1 LHILTISGMIF
12 YFQIFIGKFKRF
24 GGQKMGRLLI
34 WILGLTVIFMILPD
48 VSAEA
53 KAASA
58 GQGIQTGGP
67 HSDGAQGNS
76 QSRPGRGAGVS
87 GRRSVPKPDRSPVR
101 EPGGSGRERKC
112 GKRRKSRKSCKSR
125 SCGSR
130 TRKKF
135 RKLRAAE
142 KKLRKGLREI
152 KSAGISRH
160 FASLTDSR
168 MQGKTRHNL
177 LDIITIAICAV
188 VCGANGWTDVELY
201 GKAKYE
207 WLADFLELPH
217 GIPSHDTFGRVFGMI
232 CPKEFERCFITWVR
246 SFSEITKGE
255 IIPVDGKTLRRS
267 HDRSSGRAAIHM
279 VSAWA
284 STNGITLGQVKTDEK
299 SNEITAIPE
308 LLRLV
313 ELSGCVVTIDAM
325 GCQKKIAELII
336 AGEADYVLAVKGN
349 QGNLYE
355 DIRLFFE
362 DAAKNSFENVPHDS
376 YEDVDGG
383 HGRVEIRRYRT
394 VSDIDWL
401 YEREKW
407 KGIRTIGMA
416 EYECHEGDKISIG
429 VRYYISSLDN
439 DAKQF
444 GNAVRKHW
452 EIENCL
458 HWVIDVAFREDESR
472 IRKDHSPENMAV
484 IRHIALNLLKQ
495 EKTAKV
501 GTKAKRLRAGWDDE
515 YLLKVLNPLL
525 SAG

>member
-12 YFQIFIGKFKRF
+12 YFQVFIGNFKRF
-24 GGQKMGRLLI
+24 GGWKMDRLLI
-34 WILGLTVIFMILPD
+34 WILGLAVIFMILPD

-58 GQGIQTGGP
+58 GQGMQTGGP

-76 QSRPGRGAGVS
+76 QSRPGRAGVS
-87 GRRSVPKPDRSPVR
+87 GRRSVPKPDRNPVR
-101 EPGGSGRERKC
+101 EPGGAGRERKC
-112 GKRRKSRKSCKSR
+112 GKRRKSCKSR

-135 RKLRAAE
+135 RKLRAAK
-142 KKLRKGLREI
+142 KKLRKGLREM
-152 KSAGISRH
+152 KLAGISRH
-160 FASLTDSR
+160 FASLTDRR
-168 MQGKTRHNL
+168 MRGKTRHNL
-177 LDIITIAICAV
+177 LDIIIIAICAV

-207 WLADFLELPH
+207 WLAAFLELPH

-255 IIPVDGKTLRRS
+255 IVPVDGKTLRRS
-267 HDRSSGRAAIHM
+267 HDSSSGRAAIHM

-284 STNGITLGQVKTDEK
+284 SANGISLGQVKTGEK

-308 LLRLV
+308 LLRV
-313 ELSGCVVTIDAM
+313 IELEGCIVTIDAM

-336 AGEADYVLAVKGN
+336 GRGANYVLAVRGN
-349 QGNLYE
+349 QKNLHE
-355 DIRLFFE
+355 DVRLFFE
-362 DAAKNSFENVPHDS
+362 DAAENGFENVSHDFH
-376 YEDVDGG
+376 EETDGG

-394 VSDIDWL
+394 VSGIDWL
-401 YEREKW
+401 YEKEKW
-407 KGIRTIGMA
+407 KGINMIGMA
-416 EYECHEGDKISIG
+416 EYERHEGDKVTTG
-429 VRYYISSLDN
+429 VRYHISSLDSN
-439 DAKQF
+439 AKQF

-452 EIENCL
+452 GIENSL
-458 HWVIDVAFREDESR
+458 HWVLDVAFREDESR

-515 YLLKVLNPLL
+515 YLLKVPDPLL
-525 SAG
+525 SAD